1 MTIISP
7 LFYGEQMLI
16 YGYDVLCARFTHFH
30 VTIVKYGFGEI
41 LKLICQ
47 AILNTPKLL
56 NTQRRF
62 FYFSFD
68 ENNLMN
74 Q

>member
-16 YGYDVLCARFTHFH
+16 YGYDVLYARFTHFD

-41 LKLICQ
+41 QKLICQ
-47 AILNTPKLL
+47 AILKYSKAFEYAKTIFL
-56 NTQRRF
+56 F
-62 FYFSFD
+62 
-68 ENNLMN
+68 
-74 Q
+74 